1 MVSTWRRTMKQTLI
15 FLSLMLI
22 SLTTFASTKDLEC
35 VGDLMKNDFSRR
47 SHLIF
52 NEDTKQLEGYRG
64 SIETGG
70 IAFSAKQI
78 KDSVSLKM
86 VRNENLK
93 DVAIASAKL
102 PIDSDMR
109 LTVSLEEG
117 FEASLVCL
125 KKQ

>member
-1 MVSTWRRTMKQTLI
+1 MKSTVLVLSFMLVS
-15 FLSLMLI
+15 LSA
-22 SLTTFASTKDLEC
+22 FASTKDLEC
-35 VGDLMKNDFSRR
+35 VGDLTKNDYSRR
-47 SHLIF
+47 SHLSY

-70 IAFSAKQI
+70 ISFRAKQTNESI
-78 KDSVSLKM
+78 SLKM

-93 DVAIASAKL
+93 EVVIASAKL

-117 FEASLVCL
+117 FEASLLCF
-125 KKQ
+125 KK